1 MNGYKKADKFLKD
14 FKNLLFELGEDARLS
29 ISYFDYEKDKPRK
42 TPILELTWKNRK
54 TNKSVVVEL
63 AHTIYGANQSKQ
75 HKSYDLTIAEDL
87 YNFSSDCEE
96 ATLECPQQ
104 TAWNPIDFDMG
115 RNTVS
120 PHEVFLYWRENN
132 TLWNSGYNDCLSS
145 KAKQTFSRYIMRETY
160 DEDTEESLGVEV
172 FDTVTNSTLSKETM
186 NIFKF
191 TTKEE

>member
-1 MNGYKKADKFLKD
+1 MKVY
-14 FKNLLFELGEDARLS
+14 
-29 ISYFDYEKDKPRK
+29 
-42 TPILELTWKNRK
+42 NR
-54 TNKSVVVEL
+54 
-63 AHTIYGANQSKQ
+63 G
-75 HKSYDLTIAEDL
+75 YDLTIAEDL

-120 PHEVFLYWRENN
+120 PHEVFLYWREKD
-132 TLWNSGYNDCLSS
+132 TLWNSGYSDCLSS
-145 KAKQTFSRYIMRETY
+145 EAKQTFSRYIMRETY
-160 DEDTEESLGVEV
+160 DEDTEEYLGVEV

-191 TTKEE
+191 TTKGEKWQDQQKQTTHGNVHGMEGKENHLRSTML